1 MFKVPERNIKLILAY
16 DGMNYHG
23 WQRQKNG
30 VTIQEVVEEKLAR
43 MLGEPVAVIASGRTD
58 AGVHAMN
65 QVCNFKTGTSLDA
78 WIVRK
83 GLNALLPKDIR
94 VLGAEDVPLSFN
106 ARYSARKKRYRYCI
120 FNGEVHDVFLRRTA
134 WHIPQPLDAERMRGC
149 LASIVGTRDFSS
161 FRAAGSS
168 NRNPV
173 RTIFEA
179 DLLIEANRL
188 WTIELEADGF
198 LRHMVRNIVG
208 TLVSAG
214 RGKLTSGEFEG
225 VLEARDRRAAGATAP
240 AHGLFLVDVTY

>member
-1 MFKVPERNIKLILAY
+1 MPERNIKLILAY

-65 QVCNFKTGTSLDA
+65 QVCNFKTGTTLDA

-94 VLGAEDVPLSFN
+94 VLGAEDVPFSFN

-149 LASIVGTRDFSS
+149 LALIVGTRDFSS

-173 RTIFEA
+173 RTIFKA